1 MGHRL
6 EDLVAEIF
14 SRKTGLK
21 VYPIRKMFRH
31 PLCPF
36 MQAIINGFADVDF
49 FIDFPD
55 GSKGILEC
63 KTTNYNCKD
72 RSTRS

>member
-1 MGHRL
+1 MTFLVEKNDIFRVGLQGHRL

-21 VYPIRKMFRH
+21 VYPVRKMFRH
-31 PLCPF
+31 PLHPF
-36 MQAIINGFADVDF
+36 MLADVDF

-55 GSKGILEC
+55 GTKGILWI
-63 KTTNYNCKD
+63 
-72 RSTRS
+72 

>member
-1 MGHRL
+1 MLFRSDEEEDNWVAKEVGHRL

-21 VYPIRKMFRH
+21 VYPVRKMFRH
-31 PLCPF
+31 PLHPF
-36 MQAIINGFADVDF
+36 MLADVDF

-55 GSKGILEC
+55 GTKGILWI
-63 KTTNYNCKD
+63 
-72 RSTRS
+72 